1 MFLDESEY
9 SCIGCHSK
17 ESGSINDRLMMIS
30 ACVFVCG
37 GVVGVVC
44 CLRTQE
50 CALFNTFLAQLCVV
64 L

>member
-1 MFLDESEY
+1 MIPGGVGCGDL
-9 SCIGCHSK
+9 SCD
-17 ESGSINDRLMMIS
+17 DRLMMIS

-50 CALFNTFLAQLCVV
+50 CALFNTF
-64 L
+64 

>member
-1 MFLDESEY
+1 MKAS
-9 SCIGCHSK
+9 IVVQVVTQNG
-17 ESGSINDRLMMIS
+17 SGDITDRLMMVS

-50 CALFNTFLAQLCVV
+50 CALFNTF
-64 L
+64 